1 MTTEIIQ
8 NQNSKLV
15 LKTVIVLVLIKC
27 IYILLEYFY
36 NINIFNTASSIKLFN
51 EGIVNQLN
59 ENGHRISSI
68 GITLILAPIFYIF
81 IKNIKGVT
89 KTVLYVVIPI
99 IIYFSAYYS
108 LNKIVDV
115 IVEQNKE
122 KRYEAYYLNMFKIGL
137 LHNYFEYDS
146 FIDNEKIKNDT
157 LSEEDKLLFLNTFLL
172 LNAREDFIET
182 LKQKGEPSFAN
193 IYIDQHRSVFDDKYN
208 KYLEFDKE
216 VQSKFKEFN
225 DAKVQLSAT
234 LKDMESKYSDSQI
247 QKDFQQMEKEIDSS
261 YSSYSSKSNSAKNKI
276 YSRDEIED
284 IYKDL
289 NRYFNNRGKAQAEQT
304 YRKKMNENFG
314 KYINP
319 DRWLGD
325 DGKLSRYK
333 IKEVISE
340 ESNLNS
346 NVSSKDNF
354 KSSSKVKEKIIAKLK
369 AKGLKNISDN
379 VDYSKYS
386 NFSTLIKN
394 NIELNKK
401 EVIDKFYKELNKKI
415 GKNDLT
421 LQMGWNEFLSSS
433 FLKEIIKDKLDVSK
447 NEDISKIVKVLNSEN
462 KEESFKNNIFVPK
475 LKEDNQ
481 INKYLFTKEVFNSDE
496 NAIKAGDNAIKLLYV
511 PIFALI
517 VSIISL
523 LLNLISVI
531 SIILEKLFNLNF
543 IKKSIINIGL
553 IFIAI
558 VLPLMSNIS
567 ILNNNIIKTVIT
579 NNDLS
584 MYLNFLNWIC
594 YYEKLLNY

>member
-36 NINIFNTASSIKLFN
+36 NINIFNISSSKDLFN

-68 GITLILAPIFYIF
+68 GITLILTPIFYIF

-89 KTVLYVVIPI
+89 KTVLYVVIPT
-99 IIYFSAYYS
+99 IIYFSTYYS
-108 LNKIVDV
+108 LNKIVDI

-122 KRYEAYYLNMFKIGL
+122 KRYEAYYLNVFKIGL

-193 IYIDQHRSVFDDKYN
+193 IYINQNRSDFDDKYN

-247 QKDFQQMEKEIDSS
+247 QKDFQQMEKEIDSN
-261 YSSYSSKSNSAKNKI
+261 YSSYSSKSNSARNKI
-276 YSRDEIED
+276 ESKDEIED

-289 NRYFNNRGKAQAEQT
+289 NRYFNYRGKAQAEQA

-340 ESNLNS
+340 ESNLNN
-346 NVSSKDNF
+346 NVSSKDDF
-354 KSSSKVKEKIIAKLK
+354 KSSPEVRKKIIAKLK
-369 AKGLKNISDN
+369 AKGLKNVSDN

-433 FLKEIIKDKLDVSK
+433 FLKGIIKDKLDVSK
-447 NEDISKIVKVLNSEN
+447 NEDISKIVKVLNSDN
-462 KEESFKNNIFVPK
+462 KEESFKNNIFIPK

-481 INKYLFTKEVFNSDE
+481 INKYLFTKEAFNSDE

-531 SIILEKLFNLNF
+531 SIILERLFNLNF

-553 IFIAI
+553 IFVAI
-558 VLPLMSNIS
+558 VLPLMSNVS

-594 YYEKLLNY
+594 YYEKLLNF